1 MGRCDC
7 RGARSTIGL
16 YKYEGNRVERYIYLV
31 MNEHRKY
38 IIRVRIS
45 AYFTLP
51 GLGATVRAA
60 AIAHFFHRQFF
71 IKLNSTTRQ
80 LQLRNTVLYLSLN
93 AASVAFI
100 LQCYSAWISVITF
113 QAGKENIVL
122 QSIKKLH
129 TPIHSF

>member
-1 MGRCDC
+1 
-7 RGARSTIGL
+7 
-16 YKYEGNRVERYIYLV
+16 

-45 AYFTLP
+45 AYVYTP
-51 GLGATVRAA
+51 GSRSHTVRAA

-80 LQLRNTVLYLSLN
+80 LQLRNTVLYLPLN

-113 QAGKENIVL
+113 QAGKKNIVL

-129 TPIHSF
+129 TPIHSFYLLKSSVSCQTHVGTFSKWWIKSTILHC